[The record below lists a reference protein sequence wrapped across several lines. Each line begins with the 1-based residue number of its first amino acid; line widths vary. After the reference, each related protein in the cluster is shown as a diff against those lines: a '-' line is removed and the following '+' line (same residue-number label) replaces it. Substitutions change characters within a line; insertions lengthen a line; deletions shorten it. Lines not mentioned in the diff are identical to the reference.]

1 MYNVSVLR
9 LIYMFLCLSFN
20 STFPMHRDSK
30 RMMPFET
37 HYVTHFKLCNKENQG
52 TPFYRTKKM
61 ASNIENALKKI
72 KDSTQDVGKNF
83 QLFMN
88 GKNKE
93 TSKNNLNDLTHYEQ
107 LVFMKKY
114 PYLDLKEFEMK
125 YRPASNKIAR
135 ESFEFESGSH
145 LRGDSSLCEPLEEGP
160 NVEIFNRGLSG
171 FTIPPRDNK
180 GAEVFNNEKLYK
192 QDAILK
198 PQI

>member
-1 MYNVSVLR
+1 
-9 LIYMFLCLSFN
+9 
-20 STFPMHRDSK
+20 
-30 RMMPFET
+30 
-37 HYVTHFKLCNKENQG
+37 
-52 TPFYRTKKM
+52 M
-61 ASNIENALKKI
+61 ANNIENALKKI